1 MAMDE
6 QTTDEFANVREEQRV
21 ARSRGAYFWLVMVA
35 YMVAAPAIAIL
46 VSRQIS
52 IDAADRATRQTE
64 MKLCAIVVMSDDYY
78 RTTPPASETL
88 KRQAAAM
95 ADLRRQFHCPPTV
108 GVTR

>member
-1 MAMDE
+1 MSMDE
-6 QTTDEFANVREEQRV
+6 ATTGEFASVREEARV

-78 RTTPPASETL
+78 HSVPPASDTL
-88 KRQAAAM
+88 KKQASAM
-95 ADLRRQFHCPPTV
+95 ADLRREFHCPPNV
-108 GVTR
+108 GATR